1 MALDTDE
8 FVPLELFP
16 DVVVRAAFFERVT
29 NGGALREQILAK
41 TLPCAA
47 ALVDASLVLS
57 TAVLRSAATQAARR
71 ADHGASRRPHVCR
84 SNDAPK
90 SRAPETDL
98 VYSPRRIPGAFG
110 ALVDCVAGERRPLAA
125 LDADRDG
132 DRDAAIAA
140 YFSVAPGSHET
151 LERNILTKLATKDV
165 SCDLGD
171 GWYGWTTEFYRFARA
186 KIRPDGGLA
195 PRGLRHPELQ
205 RRSHRASPQDRF
217 CEFAR
222 EGVNDREAVFLANPW
237 GGNFQHF
244 MFELLPRGSRPSS

>member
-1 MALDTDE
+1 MADDDE
-8 FVPLELFP
+8 LVPLELFP

-98 VYSPRRIPGAFG
+98 VYSLAPHSQVGAALKELGVGPETSRLLVVAFGAEAGAFG
-110 ALVDCVAGERRPLAA
+110 ALVDCVAGERRPLAS

-140 YFSVAPGSHET
+140 YFSVAPGPHET

-165 SCDLGD
+165 
-171 GWYGWTTEFYRFARA
+171 R
-186 KIRPDGGLA
+186 
-195 PRGLRHPELQ
+195 
-205 RRSHRASPQDRF
+205 
-217 CEFAR
+217 
-222 EGVNDREAVFLANPW
+222 
-237 GGNFQHF
+237 
-244 MFELLPRGSRPSS
+244 